1 MSKEVAKKTVKK
13 TKENLESEVA
23 EKLALLN
30 QKENFENL
38 IKDNKIEFT
47 INKKKYRVRKP
58 TQGESLALQKARNKK
73 FLELLKDDSY
83 ILKEQLLEIYKKKG
97 LDIEKM
103 EENIKELGY
112 SIEDIQVKLDNTT
125 EKTSIENF
133 KKEIKEIER
142 KQSKIAVRIGDLLEP
157 CIEHAVIEFG
167 NLYSVY
173 SVLEMLD
180 SKKEVKENVVIN
192 DNKWIKAFKTYEDF
206 LNSDKEAL
214 ILEASANLA
223 MIVYKSKI

>member
-1 MSKEVAKKTVKK
+1 MSKEAVKKTVKK
-13 TKENLESEVA
+13 SKEKLEKEVA

-47 INKKKYRVRKP
+47 IKEKKYRVRKP

-97 LDIEKM
+97 IDIEKM

-112 SIEDIQVKLDNTT
+112 QIEDIQIKLDNTT
-125 EKTSIENF
+125 EKNNIENL
-133 KKEIKEIER
+133 KKEIKEIEA

-157 CIEHAVIEFG
+157 CVEHAVIEFG

-173 SVLEMLD
+173 SVLEMFI
-180 SKKEVKENVVIN
+180 KVENKEGNE
-192 DNKWIKAFKTYEDF
+192 WEKAFKTYEDF
-206 LNSDKEAL
+206 LNSDNEAL
-214 ILEASANLA
+214 ILEATANLA